1 MSWEI
6 IVGFATGVLK
16 TLSRVLD
23 MIKTKANINTGR
35 VIEQAEQ
42 AKEETEVN
50 RQQTEILMEERT
62 KEDTIKKMENGTF

>member
-50 RQQTEILMEERT
+50 RQQTKILMEERT